1 MSNWNTL
8 KMADTGEHITTV
20 TLHRPERRNAIDRE
34 MIGELEACFTALAAR
49 RAVRAVVLIGA
60 GINVNCIAAGAVATE
75 AWAETF
81 EKMGDALRRQ
91 VLQMVPAG
99 RLGTVSEIA
108 SLAVYLASDDAAYI
122 VGQVI
127 SPSGGLVT

>member
-1 MSNWNTL
+1 
-8 KMADTGEHITTV
+8 
-20 TLHRPERRNAIDRE
+20 
-34 MIGELEACFTALAAR
+34 
-49 RAVRAVVLIGA
+49 VRAVVLIGA